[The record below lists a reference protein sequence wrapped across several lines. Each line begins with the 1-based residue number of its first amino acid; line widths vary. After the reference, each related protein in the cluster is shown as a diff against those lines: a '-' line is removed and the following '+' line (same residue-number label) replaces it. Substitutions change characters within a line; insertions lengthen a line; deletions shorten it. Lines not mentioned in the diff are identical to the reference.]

1 MQGFYKVS
9 PIKQINAR
17 YLQVANHEN
26 MIAYKD
32 YKYNKN
38 KRSFYSRT
46 KPQSLDIVEI
56 SSQGLHALQQ
66 HADSIPPTQ
75 IESATIPYIS
85 NLIANYEK
93 WGST

>member
-1 MQGFYKVS
+1 MEDFYKVS

-38 KRSFYSRT
+38 KRNFYSRT
-46 KPQSLDIVEI
+46 KPQNLDIVEI
-56 SSQGLHALQQ
+56 SAQGLHALQQ
-66 HADSIPPTQ
+66 HEQPIPTTQ
-75 IESATIPYIS
+75 VDVATISYIS

>member
-1 MQGFYKVS
+1 MEDFYKVS

-17 YLQVANHEN
+17 YLQVANHD

-32 YKYNKN
+32 YQYNKN
-38 KRSFYSRT
+38 KRNFYSRT
-46 KPQSLDIVEI
+46 KPQNLDIVEI
-56 SSQGLHALQQ
+56 SAQGLHALQQ
-66 HADSIPPTQ
+66 HEQPISPTQ
-75 IESATIPYIS
+75 IDAATIPYIS